1 MYYAH
6 PSSGECFFLCLLLTA
21 VKGATSFE
29 YLRTVDNVVYG
40 SFKEACFARGLLEDD
55 REWIQCL
62 EEASAMQT
70 GSQPRSLFIT
80 ILIGGNPTKPEDL
93 WDCFRVH
100 ICDDLKYRLQHRGI
114 PDPSD
119 EQVYD
124 YGLYLMEKLL
134 KAQGSSLDKFP
145 PMPVSLM
152 GWTVLLGNY
161 LLMEQKDYNQDQQ
174 QQMADQCIP
183 NLNPDQH
190 SAFDQIMH
198 AVDTH
203 SG

>member
-1 MYYAH
+1 MAH
-6 PSSGECFFLCLLLTA
+6 SKRLALLEVIWRMTGSGE
-21 VKGATSFE
+21 
-29 YLRTVDNVVYG
+29 
-40 SFKEACFARGLLEDD
+40 
-55 REWIQCL
+55 CL

-70 GSQPRSLFIT
+70 GSQLHSLFIT

-93 WDCFRVH
+93 WDHCN
-100 ICDDLKYRLQHRGI
+100 DLKYKLQHSGI

-119 EQVYD
+119 EQVHD
-124 YGLYLMEKLL
+124 YGLYLMEKLP

-152 GWTVLLGNY
+152 GWTMLLGNHP
-161 LLMEQKDYNQDQQ
+161 LMEQKDYDQDQQ
-174 QQMADQCIP
+174 QQIADQHIP
-183 NLNPDQH
+183 SLNPDQC

-198 AVDTH
+198 AIDTH